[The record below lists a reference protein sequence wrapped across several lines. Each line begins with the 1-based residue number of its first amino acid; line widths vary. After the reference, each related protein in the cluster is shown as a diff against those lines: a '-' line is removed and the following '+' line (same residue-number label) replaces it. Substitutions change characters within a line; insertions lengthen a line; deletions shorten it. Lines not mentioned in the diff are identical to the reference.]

1 MIRYQWNTE
10 KNEWLKRERGI
21 SFEQIVL
28 HIGQGDLLAVEDHP
42 HPHPHPETYP
52 EQQLLIVRIADY
64 AYLVPFEQEGDT
76 RRLMTV
82 IPSRKATRD
91 YLGREER

>member
-10 KNEWLKRERGI
+10 KNERLKRERGI

-42 HPHPHPETYP
+42 HPETYA